1 MLRQS
6 SIFRRAACKKVA
18 ERRDGEVQKP
28 PSMISRVPYTGD
40 PSPADTANTIR
51 RGEIK
56 IFAQPAGRSRPFS
69 GRSLVLAEGR
79 PMPEAVSKHSRANEA
94 ENCFLYCPFSD

>member
-6 SIFRRAACKKVA
+6 SIFRRAACKKVP

-40 PSPADTANTIR
+40 PSPADTADTFR
-51 RGEIK
+51 RAEIK
-56 IFAQPAGRSRPFS
+56 IFAMRAGPQQPVDRNIGVSFRGA
-69 GRSLVLAEGR
+69 VLPVAVGVGQIEG
-79 PMPEAVSKHSRANEA
+79 VIT
-94 ENCFLYCPFSD
+94 